1 MRKRKF
7 LRLLALVLALT
18 MAFAVPVAA
27 AEEDVVIVLD
37 PGHGG
42 TDSGTAKTYDRKKIL
57 ESELNLAIAEACRD
71 YLLKNYG
78 NVKVYMTRETDKKVS
93 LDERVEYTAAMGA
106 DYMLSIHINSH
117 VGVSRGALAIVPK
130 GHYNPAQGAASKRTA
145 EAILRHLAALGMQ
158 NRGTEYK
165 LDKEKLYP
173 DGTYADYFAV
183 VRGCVKK
190 NIPGI
195 IMEHGFLDNEKD
207 YRQFLST
214 PEQLRALGVAD
225 AMGLAETLG
234 LKPKGSGM
242 PFRDVKLRDWFCEDV
257 RYVWELG
264 LMQGISDT
272 EFAPGSP
279 ANRAMVATLLY
290 RMDGA
295 VVTPKGSCFVDVEAG
310 SWYHAPVEWALERGI
325 TTGVSNTEFA
335 PGRNVTREEFV
346 TFLRRYAGWPEP
358 KKIPTNVSDWKKVSS
373 FAQKAVAWAVEEG
386 ILTGYDD
393 GTLKPQ
399 RELNRAELATL
410 MHRFH
415 WWFLHESG
423 ALTYE
428 WTQSVTE
435 KALYVGESF
444 TLTLTNQYGEVAD
457 VDWVADREG
466 VVQVNG
472 TTVTAVGEGSVILS
486 ADIDGEIFRC
496 SVDVTE
502 KKVTWKIS
510 HTDVTIKVGES
521 FYLKLKSSEGK
532 TASVTWSPS
541 KSGYVTISGNK
552 ITGKSAGTVT
562 VSCTY
567 QGITYKCIVR
577 VKSA

>member
-1 MRKRKF
+1 
-7 LRLLALVLALT
+7 
-18 MAFAVPVAA
+18 
-27 AEEDVVIVLD
+27 
-37 PGHGG
+37 
-42 TDSGTAKTYDRKKIL
+42 
-57 ESELNLAIAEACRD
+57 
-71 YLLKNYG
+71 
-78 NVKVYMTRETDKKVS
+78 
-93 LDERVEYTAAMGA
+93 
-106 DYMLSIHINSH
+106 
-117 VGVSRGALAIVPK
+117 
-130 GHYNPAQGAASKRTA
+130 
-145 EAILRHLAALGMQ
+145 MQ
-158 NRGTEYK
+158 NRGTEYR
-165 LDKEKLYP
+165 LGTDRYP

-214 PEQLRALGVAD
+214 PEQLKALGVAD

-242 PFRDVKLRDWFCEDV
+242 PFRDVKLGDWFCEDV

-295 VVTPKGSCFVDVEAG
+295 VVTPEGSSFVDVEAG

-358 KKIPTNVSDWKKVSS
+358 NKIPTNVSDWKKVSS

-521 FYLKLKSSEGK
+521 FYLKVKSSEGE

-541 KSGYVTISGNK
+541 KSGYVSISGNK
-552 ITGKSAGTVT
+552 ITGKSVGTVT

-567 QGITYKCIVR
+567 KGVTYKCIVR